1 MSCASCAMN
10 VEKALKKVEGV
21 KSAVV
26 NLVTEKAVVEGDNLD
41 PEKLS
46 ISIEKAG
53 YSSILDQFEKG
64 DVQSKTYKIE
74 GMSCASCAMN
84 VEKALKK
91 VEGVK
96 SAVVNLTTEKAL
108 VTFNPLNF
116 RERSIFE
123 AVEKAGYKVINEKRE
138 LKDEADDFAEKL
150 KKARLKMIYAWVII
164 APLSLIMFL
173 NMFFGIKFKYNMII
187 NIVFSFPVIFIIG
200 IDPIKSAIKALI
212 HRNTNMDVLI
222 FFGVTS
228 SYLTGLLNILGQKI
242 ADYSAVGAMITG
254 FYLIGQYLESKA
266 KGKASEEVK
275 KLLNLSP
282 KTANLV
288 KEDGSVEKINADDVT
303 ISDIL
308 LVRPSEQIPSDSIII
323 EGDTAIDESMITG
336 ESLPVAKST
345 GDTVIGGT
353 INQLGT
359 IKVRVSQIGENTV
372 LSKIAKLVEDAQS
385 TKVPV
390 QAFADKVI
398 SVFVPTII
406 IIAITTFLI
415 WLLFPSSLHK
425 IDLWAKDFLPWVNPN
440 LNSISAAIYASVA
453 TLVIACP
460 CALGLAT
467 PTALMVGLGL
477 GASKGILIRSGE
489 ALERAKDVDVV
500 VFDKTG
506 TITDKEL
513 YITDIVSNIDKNE
526 FINVVASLE
535 SYSEHPIGAAI
546 NKYAKNN
553 NIPKIDFQGVKVIPG
568 LGVEGYL
575 NNKKISV
582 GSPKFIENIAPMA
595 NINKS
600 EFIGKTLAIA
610 YEEERGLLG
619 IIALSF
625 NIKTNAKE
633 AIEQIKNM
641 GIKTIML
648 TGDNN
653 ETAKYVANSVGIDEY
668 FADLLPKDKISH
680 IKKLQDMGHIVAM
693 VGDGINDAPSLKQS
707 DVGISIG
714 TGTDIAKEASDI
726 TLMTDD
732 LTNVTRS
739 IRLSIETF
747 KKIKQNLFWAFFYNM
762 IAIPFAALGMLHP
775 VIAEAAM
782 ATSSVFVVT
791 NSIRLRNFKI

>member
-1 MSCASCAMN
+1 M
-10 VEKALKKVEGV
+10 
-21 KSAVV
+21 
-26 NLVTEKAVVEGDNLD
+26 
-41 PEKLS
+41 EKL
-46 ISIEKAG
+46 
-53 YSSILDQFEKG
+53 IL
-64 DVQSKTYKIE
+64 KIE

-91 VEGVK
+91 VKGVEN
-96 SAVVNLTTEKAL
+96 AVVNLASEKAL
-108 VTFNPLNF
+108 ITFNPKDF
-116 RERSIFE
+116 SEKDAFE
-123 AVEKAGYKVINEKRE
+123 AVEKAGYKALYEKSSK
-138 LKDEADDFAEKL
+138 KDDSDEFLEKV
-150 KKARLKMIYAWVII
+150 KKAKQKMIYAWAITI
-164 APLSLIMFL
+164 PLSFIMFVH
-173 NMFFGIKFKYNMII
+173 MFFNIEFKYHTLI
-187 NIVFSFPVIFIIG
+187 NLILSFPVIFIIG

-212 HRNTNMDVLI
+212 HKNTNMDVLI

-228 SYLTGLLNILGQKI
+228 SYLTGILNLFGQKI
-242 ADYSAVGAMITG
+242 ADYSGVGAMITG

-266 KGKASEEVK
+266 KGRASEEIK

-282 KTANLV
+282 KKANLV
-288 KEDGSVEKINADDVT
+288 KEDGSIEIIDIDFVKV
-303 ISDIL
+303 SDIL
-308 LVRPSEQIPSDSIII
+308 LVKPSEQIPTDSVII
-323 EGDTAIDESMITG
+323 EGTTSVDESMITG
-336 ESLPVAKST
+336 ESLPVPKSIN
-345 GDTVIGGT
+345 DTVIGGT

-359 IKVRVSQIGENTV
+359 IKIKVTQIGENTV
-372 LSKIAKLVEDAQS
+372 LSKISKLVEDAQS

-390 QAFADKVI
+390 QAFADRVI
-398 SVFVPTII
+398 SIFVPSII
-406 IIAITTFLI
+406 IIAILTFI
-415 WLLFPSSLHK
+415 VWFLFPSDLHK
-425 IDLWAKDFLPWVNPN
+425 LNFWAKDFLPWINPN
-440 LNSISAAIYASVA
+440 LNTISAAIYASVA

-489 ALERAKDVDVV
+489 ALERAKDIDVV

-513 YITDIVSNIDKNE
+513 YVTDIVSNIDKEE
-526 FINVVASLE
+526 FIKIVASLE
-535 SYSEHPIGAAI
+535 SYSEHPIGIAI
-546 NKYAKNN
+546 NKFAKDN
-553 NIPKIDFQGVKVIPG
+553 NISKIDFQSVKVIPG

-575 NNKKISV
+575 DNKKIIV
-582 GSPKFIENIAPMA
+582 GSPKFIEDATGIKD
-595 NINKS
+595 IEKS
-600 EFIGKTLAIA
+600 KFKGKTLAIA

-625 NIKTNAKE
+625 KIKPNAKE
-633 AIEQIKNM
+633 AIDQIKKM

-648 TGDNN
+648 TGDNE
-653 ETAKYVANSVGIDEY
+653 ETARYVASQVEIDEY
-668 FADLLPKDKISH
+668 FANLLPQDKIMH
-680 IKKLQDMGHIVAM
+680 IKRLQEMGYVVAM

-714 TGTDIAKEASDI
+714 TGTDIAKEASNI

-732 LTNVTRS
+732 LTNVAKS
-739 IRLSIETF
+739 IKLSIATF
-747 KKIKQNLFWAFFYNM
+747 KKIKQNLFWAFFYNI